1 MRLRLLCGHLSE
13 IGWSAKGL
21 RGIDGIRKDASIA
34 SFVSKGDAM
43 SAEIHDI
50 REYLSGGGR
59 TVTDAVAPAD
69 DRIQYAVGRCSLG
82 LLLVA
87 ESAKG
92 LCAILF
98 GDDETALLADLRSR
112 FPHAA
117 LAAASDD
124 MPDVLAAV
132 VQLVETPGMPI
143 NVALDP
149 RGTSFQ
155 RRVWQALRAIPAGI
169 TMSYA
174 DVARRIGA
182 PGSARPVAQACA
194 ANPLAVAIPCHRV
207 VRNDGGLAGYRW
219 GVNRKRE
226 LLAREKEK

>member
-1 MRLRLLCGHLSE
+1 MRNP
-13 IGWSAKGL
+13 
-21 RGIDGIRKDASIA
+21 SI
-34 SFVSKGDAM
+34 SLSKGDAM

-50 REYLSGGGR
+50 REYLSGGPR
-59 TVTDAVAPAD
+59 PATDAAMPAGG
-69 DRIQYAVGRCSLG
+69 DRIQYAVGQCSLG
-82 LLLVA
+82 RLLVA
-87 ESAKG
+87 ETAKG
-92 LCAILF
+92 LCAILL
-98 GDDETALLADLRSR
+98 GDDDAALLADLRSR

-117 LAAASDD
+117 IAAASGD

-132 VQLVETPGMPI
+132 VQLVEAPGTPI
-143 NVALDP
+143 NTTLDP

-155 RRVWQALRAIPAGI
+155 RRVWQTLRDIPAGK

-207 VRNDGGLAGYRW
+207 VRNDGGLSGYRW
-219 GVNRKRE
+219 GVDRKRE
-226 LLAREKEK
+226 LLAREREK

>member
-1 MRLRLLCGHLSE
+1 
-13 IGWSAKGL
+13 
-21 RGIDGIRKDASIA
+21 
-34 SFVSKGDAM
+34 M

-50 REYLSGGGR
+50 REYLPGSPR
-59 TVTDAVAPAD
+59 AATDAAAPVSA
-69 DRIQYAVGRCSLG
+69 DRIQYAVGQCSLG
-82 LLLVA
+82 RLLVA
-87 ESAKG
+87 ESVKG
-92 LCAILF
+92 LCAILL
-98 GDDETALLADLRSR
+98 GDDEAALIADLRGR
-112 FPHAA
+112 FPHAVI
-117 LAAASDD
+117 AAAVDD

-132 VQLVETPGMPI
+132 VQLIETPGTRI
-143 NVALDP
+143 NITLDP

-155 RRVWQALRAIPAGI
+155 RRVWQALRDIPTGK

-207 VRNDGGLAGYRW
+207 VRNDGGLSGYRW
-219 GVNRKRE
+219 GVDRKRE

>member
-1 MRLRLLCGHLSE
+1 
-13 IGWSAKGL
+13 
-21 RGIDGIRKDASIA
+21 
-34 SFVSKGDAM
+34 M

-50 REYLSGGGR
+50 REYLSGAPR
-59 TVTDAVAPAD
+59 TAADSAAPVIA

-92 LCAILF
+92 LCAILL
-98 GDDETALLADLRSR
+98 GDDETALVADLCSR
-112 FPHAA
+112 FPHATI
-117 LAAASDD
+117 AAAAGD
-124 MPDVLAAV
+124 MTNVLASV
-132 VQLVETPGMPI
+132 VQLVETPGTPI
-143 NVALDP
+143 NVTLDP

-155 RRVWQALRAIPAGI
+155 RRVWQALRDIPIGK

-207 VRNDGGLAGYRW
+207 VRNDGGLSGYRW

-226 LLAREKEK
+226 LLAREKQE

>member
-1 MRLRLLCGHLSE
+1 
-13 IGWSAKGL
+13 
-21 RGIDGIRKDASIA
+21 
-34 SFVSKGDAM
+34 M

-50 REYLSGGGR
+50 REYLSGSPR
-59 TVTDAVAPAD
+59 TATDTTPAAGA
-69 DRIQYAVGRCSLG
+69 DRIQYAVGQCSLG

-98 GDDETALLADLRSR
+98 GDDEAALLADLRSR

-132 VQLVETPGMPI
+132 VQLVERPGTPI
-143 NVALDP
+143 NIALDP

-207 VRNDGGLAGYRW
+207 VRNDGGLSGYRW
-219 GVNRKRE
+219 GVDRKRE
-226 LLAREKEK
+226 LLAREKEQ

>member
-1 MRLRLLCGHLSE
+1 
-13 IGWSAKGL
+13 
-21 RGIDGIRKDASIA
+21 
-34 SFVSKGDAM
+34 M

-50 REYLSGGGR
+50 REYLPGGPR
-59 TVTDAVAPAD
+59 AATDAAAPVSA
-69 DRIQYAVGRCSLG
+69 DRIQYAVGQCSLG
-82 LLLVA
+82 RLLVA
-87 ESAKG
+87 ESVKG
-92 LCAILF
+92 LCAILL
-98 GDDETALLADLRSR
+98 GDHEAALIADLRGR
-112 FPHAA
+112 FPHAVI
-117 LAAASDD
+117 AAAADD

-132 VQLVETPGMPI
+132 VQLIETPGTRI
-143 NVALDP
+143 NITLDP

-155 RRVWQALRAIPAGI
+155 RRVWQALRDIPTGK

-207 VRNDGGLAGYRW
+207 VRNDGGLSGYRW
-219 GVNRKRE
+219 GVDRKRE

>member
-1 MRLRLLCGHLSE
+1 
-13 IGWSAKGL
+13 
-21 RGIDGIRKDASIA
+21 
-34 SFVSKGDAM
+34 M

-50 REYLSGGGR
+50 REYLPGSPR
-59 TVTDAVAPAD
+59 AATDAAAPVSA
-69 DRIQYAVGRCSLG
+69 DRIKYAVGQCSLG

-112 FPHAA
+112 FPHAEVV
-117 LAAASDD
+117 AAIDD

-132 VQLVETPGMPI
+132 VHLVETPGAPI

-155 RRVWQALRAIPAGI
+155 RRVWQALRDIPLGR

-207 VRNDGGLAGYRW
+207 VRNDGSLSGYRW
-219 GVNRKRE
+219 GINRKRE